1 MFIYADSDGDENFLS
16 LIKLKNSG
24 GLLYPSVDVIKII
37 RACEKVFVSMISG
50 DDFKNPKLM
59 NKGSKLKERMRNIVT
74 RSIGDQVFLSLKDH
88 EFNIELGTE
97 DLHSLQLTKK
107 IADCYLNMR
116 LLRYGQR
123 WH

>member
-1 MFIYADSDGDENFLS
+1 M
-16 LIKLKNSG
+16 
-24 GLLYPSVDVIKII
+24 V
-37 RACEKVFVSMISG
+37 G
-50 DDFKNPKLM
+50 DDSKNPKLM